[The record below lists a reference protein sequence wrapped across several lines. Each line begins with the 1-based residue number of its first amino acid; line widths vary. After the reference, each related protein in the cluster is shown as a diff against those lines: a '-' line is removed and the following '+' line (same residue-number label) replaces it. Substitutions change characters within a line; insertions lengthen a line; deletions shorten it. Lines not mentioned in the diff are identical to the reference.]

1 LLSAVHGFTNFFSFF
16 SIMGIEMYEKQCR
29 DTIDGWK
36 GFDVVSA
43 AA

>member
-1 LLSAVHGFTNFFSFF
+1 VPCLILLTCFLC